1 MKQDQVAKV
10 LTLMMSLYVSVAII
24 QQMLIKIYTTGIF
37 LVLTPPFLF
46 WFYKEA
52 YCNGERERE
61 RLVWRL
67 KQASLIRREENT
79 HDGQTSLMSNVSSS
93 GK

>member
-61 RLVWRL
+61 TSLAS
-67 KQASLIRREENT
+67 KASLAHKEGRKHARRT
-79 HDGQTSLMSNVSSS
+79 D
-93 GK
+93 